1 MSNEDYRELLV
12 SICYGDTKIDQIN
25 PQRLIDA
32 IKLLLKE
39 NDELRKIQRTEQG
52 EEIVSDDEIVK
63 DEEQY
68 L

>member
-1 MSNEDYRELLV
+1 MSNEDSRELLV
-12 SICYGDTKIDQIN
+12 SICYGDTKIDQVN

-32 IKLLLKE
+32 ITLLLKE